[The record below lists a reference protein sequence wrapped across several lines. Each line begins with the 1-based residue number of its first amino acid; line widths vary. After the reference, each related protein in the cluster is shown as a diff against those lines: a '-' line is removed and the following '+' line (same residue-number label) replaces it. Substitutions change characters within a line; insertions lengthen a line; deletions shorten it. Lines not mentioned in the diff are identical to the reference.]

1 MTEEKNNIAPQESQ
15 EPQQPQ
21 SPQEPQQP
29 SELPVDAKAPRT
41 PKAPAESKATAES
54 KTPTESKAAAE
65 SKTSKASAAPQ
76 PDHPSLKEVIKETA
90 TEDEAPLSRNLS
102 LGKILGGDI
111 LNTNIVRRQVWL
123 FMLIALFMIIY
134 VANRYSCQQDII
146 EIDRL
151 QKELLDAKY
160 KELSS
165 TSQLTEKSRESNVL
179 NQLKNNKDS
188 VLKIANQPPYII
200 NVPEK

>member
-21 SPQEPQQP
+21 SPREPQQP
-29 SELPVDAKAPRT
+29 SELPVDAKAPRE
-41 PKAPAESKATAES
+41 PKAAAESKS
-54 KTPTESKAAAE
+54 PTESKTAAE

>member
-29 SELPVDAKAPRT
+29 SELPVDTKAPRE
-41 PKAPAESKATAES
+41 PKAAAES

>member
-21 SPQEPQQP
+21 SPREPQQP
-29 SELPVDAKAPRT
+29 SELPVDAKAPRE
-41 PKAPAESKATAES
+41 PKAAAESKS
-54 KTPTESKAAAE
+54 PTESKAAAE

>member
-29 SELPVDAKAPRT
+29 SELPVDAKAPRK
-41 PKAPAESKATAES
+41 PKAAAESKS
-54 KTPTESKAAAE
+54 PTESKAAAE
-65 SKTSKASAAPQ
+65 SKTSKASAVPQ

>member
-29 SELPVDAKAPRT
+29 SELPVDAKAPRE
-41 PKAPAESKATAES
+41 PKAAAESKS
-54 KTPTESKAAAE
+54 PTESKAAAE

>member
-29 SELPVDAKAPRT
+29 SELPVDAKAPRE
-41 PKAPAESKATAES
+41 PKAAVESKS
-54 KTPTESKAAAE
+54 PTESKAAAE

>member
-1 MTEEKNNIAPQESQ
+1 MEGIDIEIRHNGPE
-15 EPQQPQ
+15 EPQQPKPKKEAPVASA
-21 SPQEPQQP
+21 SP
-29 SELPVDAKAPRT
+29 KT
-41 PKAPAESKATAES
+41 PKAPKTTEATEAS
-54 KTPTESKAAAE
+54 ATTATSA
-65 SKTSKASAAPQ
+65 TSKKSEAPETSADRSNTPKD
-76 PDHPSLKEVIKETA
+76 DHPSLKEVIKEQA

-111 LNTNIVRRQVWL
+111 LNTTFVRRQIWL

-151 QKELLDAKY
+151 QRELQDAKY

-165 TSQLTEKSRESNVL
+165 TSQLTERSRESNVL

-188 VLKIANQPPYII
+188 VLKIPSQPPYII

>member
-29 SELPVDAKAPRT
+29 SELPVDAKAPRE
-41 PKAPAESKATAES
+41 PKAAVESKS
-54 KTPTESKAAAE
+54 PTKSKAAAE